1 MSKTSQLLFLLLVIV
16 QAMHSIE
23 EYVTELWVNLAPA
36 RYISELISPN
46 PAVGFV
52 VFNSLIVAFGLWCY
66 FVPIRTGYRVARTLA
81 WGWAV
86 VEVANGTAHIMLAA
100 TARGY
105 FSGVATAPLLILAA
119 AFLTACL
126 KTDRIR

>member
-1 MSKTSQLLFLLLVIV
+1 MTASARTGALLVALFV
-16 QAMHSIE
+16 A
-23 EYVTELWVNLAPA
+23 VAALAPLFA
-36 RYISELISPN
+36 PFD
-46 PAVGFV
+46 P
-52 VFNSLIVAFGLWCY
+52 
-66 FVPIRTGYRVARTLA
+66 
-81 WGWAV
+81 
-86 VEVANGTAHIMLAA
+86 AHIMLAA